1 MKSKLFVPFACA
13 VFLVACSSPS
23 KPIKPTEP
31 VTPTAPRDCDQP
43 SRDDQGR
50 PIPLC

>member
-1 MKSKLFVPFACA
+1 MKYLIAITILLAPLGACA
-13 VFLVACSSPS
+13 DRE
-23 KPIKPTEP
+23 KPTPSEQ
-31 VTPTAPRDCDQP
+31 VAPTEPRDCDQP